1 MMCFAIKDANGFYWC
16 GLNYWDKQLRKAK
29 LYNSIKWATE
39 VKNDSRF
46 RSKMLRIVSVEIY
59 EVTSDE

>member
-1 MMCFAIKDANGFYWC
+1 MTCYAIKDNRGVYWC

-39 VKNDSRF
+39 VMKDRKLKDRTLN
-46 RSKMLRIVSVEIY
+46 IVKVEIH
-59 EVTSDE
+59 EVEE